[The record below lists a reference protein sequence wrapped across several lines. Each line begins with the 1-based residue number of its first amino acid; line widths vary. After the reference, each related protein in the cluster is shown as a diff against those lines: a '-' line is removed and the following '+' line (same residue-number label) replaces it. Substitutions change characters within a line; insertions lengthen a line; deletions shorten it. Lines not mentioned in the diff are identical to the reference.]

1 MDMYPVSS
9 IEVGCQAAIAG
20 KPAPTGIGYGCN
32 IEVGSQAVIA
42 GKPAPTGIGYGCNI
56 EVDWINRR

>member
-1 MDMYPVSS
+1 MDMYSVSN

-20 KPAPTGIGYGCN
+20 KPAPTEIGYGR
-32 IEVGSQAVIA
+32 
-42 GKPAPTGIGYGCNI
+42 NI